1 MENKQRLL
9 KIRRIKK
16 KKKPA
21 FLRQEWFKKSA
32 LGMKWRRPRGR
43 TSKLR
48 IEEGARGK
56 RPGPGY
62 RSPIA
67 VRGLNRAGLMEVRI
81 THMKELDKI
90 DAKTQSVVL
99 AATIGRKKRM
109 EILKKAGEMGLT
121 VSNFKL

>member
-1 MENKQRLL
+1 MENQKRLL
-9 KIRRIKK
+9 KIRRVRK

-21 FLRQEWFKKSA
+21 FLRQEWFKKKA
-32 LGMKWRRPRGR
+32 VGMKWRRPRGR

-67 VRGLNRAGLMEVRI
+67 VRGLNRAGLLEVRI
-81 THMKELDKI
+81 THMKELDCI

-99 AATIGRKKRM
+99 AKTIGRKKRI
-109 EILKKAGEMGLT
+109 EILKKASDMGLT

>member
-1 MENKQRLL
+1 MSRARFHNRDTKVYRTQKKLILNMENKRLL
-9 KIRRIKK
+9 RIRRVKK

-21 FLRQEWFKKSA
+21 FLRQEWFKKKA
-32 LGMKWRRPRGR
+32 VGMKWRRPRGR

-67 VRGLNRAGLMEVRI
+67 VRGSNRAGLMEVRI
-81 THMKELDKI
+81 THMKELDCI
-90 DAKTQSVVL
+90 D
-99 AATIGRKKRM
+99 
-109 EILKKAGEMGLT
+109 
-121 VSNFKL
+121 